1 MTRLSMTMGAFADF
15 AISTA
20 AKSAKAPIDRK
31 STRLNSSHL
40 GISYALFCL
49 KKKKDRGP
57 VVPAT
62 PQMQLHGRQFPPNFP
77 SENSLGAWL
86 ALALTLASGTR
97 SKRESGETGPAPQT

>member
-40 GISYALFCL
+40 GIAYSLFCL
-49 KKKKDRGP
+49 KKKQREGTHAHQNQSVAIAHARPRG
-57 VVPAT
+57 
-62 PQMQLHGRQFPPNFP
+62 GRGARARDTRAHAG
-77 SENSLGAWL
+77 ELGAD
-86 ALALTLASGTR
+86 
-97 SKRESGETGPAPQT
+97 REQRARAGGVYRARPCRA